1 MGEIRHSLSRKPHR
15 QRQRQIAQHHVIQAN
30 FDIASRWDIRVYG
43 QAGVLVSPTTN
54 DVLGDLTTLDHHLKT
69 SAPCELSEW
78 VIGYDSALL
87 LFREPPNEQ
96 TVANFLNSVPSA
108 NSKLAEST
116 TTHCVEVSYNGPDLA
131 EVATACGLKI
141 DEVIRRHSAPTY
153 RVRFLGFAPGF
164 AYLDGLDPAL
174 QLPRRATPRPR
185 MDSGAVAIGGA
196 HAGIYSVPT
205 PGGWNW
211 LGNTD
216 HPLFL
221 PESPNPFTLAP
232 GDSVQFIAKS

>member
-1 MGEIRHSLSRKPHR
+1 M
-15 QRQRQIAQHHVIQAN
+15 
-30 FDIASRWDIRVYG
+30 
-43 QAGVLVSPTTN
+43 
-54 DVLGDLTTLDHHLKT
+54 
-69 SAPCELSEW
+69 SEW

-87 LFREPPNEQ
+87 IFREPPNEHI
-96 TVANFLNSVPSA
+96 VARLLSNVPSA
-108 NSKLAEST
+108 HSELVEST
-116 TTHCVEVSYNGPDLA
+116 TTHRINVSYNGPDLV
-131 EVATACGLKI
+131 EVATASGLEI

-185 MDSGAVAIGGA
+185 MDAGAVAIGGA

-216 HPLFL
+216 HPLFQ
-221 PESPNPFTLAP
+221 PDSPNPFTLAP
-232 GDSVQFIAKS
+232 GDSVQFIAKP

>member
-1 MGEIRHSLSRKPHR
+1 MSPS
-15 QRQRQIAQHHVIQAN
+15 N
-30 FDIASRWDIRVYG
+30 FNTASRWDISSYG
-43 QAGVLVSPTTN
+43 QSGVLVSPTTD
-54 DVLGDLTTLDHHLKT
+54 DVLSTLTSLDHHFKT
-69 SAPCELSEW
+69 TAPTELLEW

-87 LFREPPNEQ
+87 LFREPPSKNL
-96 TVANFLNSVPSA
+96 VAALLNQVSTADSNPG
-108 NSKLAEST
+108 EST
-116 TTHCVEVSYNGPDLA
+116 TTHRIEVRYDGPDLA
-131 EVATACGLKI
+131 EVATASGLEI
-141 DEVIRRHSAPTY
+141 DEVIHRHSAPTY

-185 MDSGAVAIGGA
+185 MDAGAVAIGGA

-216 HPLFL
+216 HPLFQ
-221 PESPNPFTLAP
+221 PDSTNPFTLAP
-232 GDSVQFIAKS
+232 GDSVLFIAKP

>member
-1 MGEIRHSLSRKPHR
+1 MSPAKRNA
-15 QRQRQIAQHHVIQAN
+15 AQH
-30 FDIASRWDIRVYG
+30 WDIRRYG
-43 QAGVLVSPTTN
+43 HDGFLVSPSTG
-54 DVLGDLTTLDHHLKT
+54 DVLGALTALDHHLKNT
-69 SAPCELSEW
+69 AAGELSEW

-87 LFREPPNEQ
+87 LFREPTNENI
-96 TVANFLNSVPSA
+96 VASLLNDMPYVDHET
-108 NSKLAEST
+108 AESNII
-116 TTHCVEVSYNGPDLA
+116 HHIEVSYDGPDLE
-131 EVATACGLKI
+131 EVATASGLDI

-164 AYLDGLDPAL
+164 AYLDGLDPSL
-174 QLPRRATPRPR
+174 HLPRRDTPRPR
-185 MDSGAVAIGGA
+185 MNAGAVAIGGT

-216 HPLFL
+216 HPLFQ
-221 PESPNPFTLAP
+221 PNTTNPFTLAP